1 MIILMED
8 RSQCVGVVQAARIC
22 PVGPDCPWFCTE
34 KLEKKFALIHSLL
47 FPAEG

>member
-8 RSQCVGVVQAARIC
+8 QDDQCVRVVQAARIC

-34 KLEKKFALIHSLL
+34 KLEKKL
-47 FPAEG
+47 P